1 MFLQGIF
8 LPKNDHWREVN
19 FERLPGYCIH
29 IAYTLHTHCIHIDFV
44 NSLSH
49 QIKITLRCIKLML
62 LHLADFS
69 SKTFI
74 VANCGFW
81 GG

>member
-1 MFLQGIF
+1 MITGENLT
-8 LPKNDHWREVN
+8 LRDY
-19 FERLPGYCIH
+19 LA

-44 NSLSH
+44 NSFSH

-69 SKTFI
+69 SPRRHLSSQI
-74 VANCGFW
+74 VAFGAADKAYKVPM
-81 GG
+81 GS

>member
-1 MFLQGIF
+1 MITGEKLTLRDYLAITYT
-8 LPKNDHWREVN
+8 LHTH
-19 FERLPGYCIH
+19 CIN
-29 IAYTLHTHCIHIDFV
+29 IAYTLHAHCIHIDFV
-44 NSLSH
+44 NSFSH